1 MIVARVAITGID
13 EIARA
18 IESGGKAAS
27 DKVKDALALKAD
39 EIVSL
44 ARPLVPVEPGDGG
57 QLQASLRR
65 TRPSYL
71 ESKGL
76 ITCSIVAGGDAVMP
90 FLSETHHRYNIYAV
104 LQEFDIGKG
113 APFRH
118 SSGQAHFIT
127 GPTEI
132 VADSI
137 PGALLDSVDAPSLV
151 GA

>member
-1 MIVARVAITGID
+1 MIAARLTITGVD

-18 IESGGKAAS
+18 IEEGGKAAV
-27 DKVKDALALKAD
+27 DKVKAALALKGD
-39 EIVSL
+39 EVLSL

-65 TRPSYL
+65 TRPSYYA
-71 ESKGL
+71 SKGL
-76 ITCSIVAGGDAVMP
+76 LTCSVVAGGAEVLP

-118 SSGQAHFIT
+118 TSGQAHFLT
-127 GPTEI
+127 RPLEQ
-132 VADSI
+132 VADSV
-137 PGALLDSVDAPSLV
+137 PDALLDAVNAPSLV